1 MASRSMSVLFQPLS
15 LRSDLDWLTSLSLMV
30 EAIHITSAAGQ
41 PEPAL
46 YTKVR
51 DAIVMLDAGAVENA
65 ALNLARYLGVWWA
78 NDPGAVL

>member
-1 MASRSMSVLFQPLS
+1 MSVLFQPLS

-51 DAIVMLDAGAVENA
+51 DAIVMLDAGAIENA
-65 ALNLARYLGVWWA
+65 ASIWRDILVFGGLMT
-78 NDPGAVL
+78 GAVL